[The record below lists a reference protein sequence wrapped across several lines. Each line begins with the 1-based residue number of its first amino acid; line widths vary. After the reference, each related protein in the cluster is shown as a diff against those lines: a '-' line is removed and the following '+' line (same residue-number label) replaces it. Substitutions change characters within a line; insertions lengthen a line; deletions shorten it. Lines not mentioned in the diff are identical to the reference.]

1 MPYRAWMRHDQIALQ
16 LYTLRRLAAVDLP
29 GTLAAVADAGYRHV
43 ELAGLPETGP
53 GELARRLDEA
63 GLQVVAAHERIE
75 HLRVDAEAVADRL
88 AEFGCPWLIVP
99 WLPEEDRRSIDDV
112 RRFAAELDGHARA
125 VADRGLR
132 LGYHNHA
139 FEFAPLAGTTVWDV
153 LLAELAPEVAIELD
167 VYWAAAGGRDAV
179 EVIRATADRV
189 RLLHMKDRSGGSEPH
204 DTPAGD
210 GTLDFP
216 AIVAAGRAVG
226 VEWYV
231 IEQDEPQDP
240 IADVTRALG
249 YLGSLAV

>member
-53 GELARRLDEA
+53 GELARRL
-63 GLQVVAAHERIE
+63 
-75 HLRVDAEAVADRL
+75 
-88 AEFGCPWLIVP
+88 
-99 WLPEEDRRSIDDV
+99 
-112 RRFAAELDGHARA
+112 ARA

-204 DTPAGD
+204 DTPAGE